1 MTGAGERML
10 NRDYNEIVAHA
21 ACQAEAD
28 DQLRYELVMARKR
41 AGLTQEQVA
50 ELTGVKQP
58 TVAAFERYDNDPR
71 LSTLRRYA
79 VAVGVLI
86 KYDVEPQPCTGWVIA
101 VDSPVTV
108 STPVPAPLRVE
119 EFGANDSI
127 VRAVRHAVVESA
139 ADSQRTDFAL
149 AS

>member
-1 MTGAGERML
+1 ML

-79 VAVGVLI
+79 LAVGVLI
-86 KYDVEPQPCTGWVIA
+86 KYDVEP
-101 VDSPVTV
+101 
-108 STPVPAPLRVE
+108 
-119 EFGANDSI
+119 
-127 VRAVRHAVVESA
+127 
-139 ADSQRTDFAL
+139 
-149 AS
+149 

>member
-1 MTGAGERML
+1 ML
-10 NRDYNEIVAHA
+10 NRDYDEIVAHA
-21 ACQAEAD
+21 ASQAEAD

-79 VAVGVLI
+79 VAVGVLV
-86 KYDVEPQPCTGWVIA
+86 KYEVEPQACTGWALA
-101 VDSPVTV
+101 VD
-108 STPVPAPLRVE
+108 TPVAVTTPVAAPLRVE
-119 EFGANDSI
+119 EFGANDSM
-127 VRAVRHAVVESA
+127 VRAVRHVVEESA
-139 ADSQRTDFAL
+139 ADSNRTDFAL